1 MNILLIEDTKSHS
14 DFIMAILKNNNHE
27 VKLFIDGKSAYNYLK
42 KPDIIPDVVITD
54 NFLPSM
60 TGLEIIEYFN
70 KNNYNYA
77 FIILTSGQ
85 SIDLAVKG
93 MQVGALEYVS
103 KSSEIQ
109 TELQLIIEKAYKTN
123 QEIILRKKM
132 QKELKESEQQL
143 RKLNDTKDKF
153 FSIIS
158 HDLRG
163 PFSTML
169 GFSKLLD
176 EKYEKYDT
184 EQKKKFISILNND
197 IKNTYKLL
205 ENLLQWSRSQRNN
218 IDFKPE
224 RQNLYLLL
232 SDIVL
237 LLNNMAEKK
246 SITIINSIDEDKF
259 IFADKDMLE
268 TILRNLISN
277 AIKFTKKGGIIEIGC
292 VTTRRSVEARH
303 ALPLHQETDS
313 EYLVDEPVESIE
325 LYVKDNGLGI
335 DKEKQKNLFTISKN
349 ISTNGTENE
358 SGTGLGLLLCKEF
371 VEKHEGKIWVESEE
385 GKGSTFYFT
394 IPIN

>member
-14 DFIMAILKNNNHE
+14 DFIITILKNNKHD
-27 VKLFIDGKSAYNYLK
+27 VKLFIDGKSAYDYLLD
-42 KPDIIPDVVITD
+42 PDIIPDVIITD

-85 SIDLAVKG
+85 SIDLAVKA
-93 MQVGALEYVS
+93 MKVGALEYVS

-109 TELQLIIEKAYKTN
+109 TELQLIIEKAYNTN
-123 QEIILRKKM
+123 QEIILRKRM

-176 EKYEKYDT
+176 EKYDNYDT
-184 EQKKKFISILNND
+184 EQKKKFISVLNND

-205 ENLLQWSRSQRNN
+205 ENLLQWSRSQRNS
-218 IDFKPE
+218 IDFKPA
-224 RQNLYLLL
+224 NHNIYLLL
-232 SDIVL
+232 SDIII

-246 SITIINSIDEDKF
+246 SITIINNLPKDKF
-259 IFADKDMLE
+259 VFADKDMFE
-268 TILRNLISN
+268 TVLRNLITN

-292 VTTRRSVEARH
+292 VETRHQLISGDA
-303 ALPLHQETDS
+303 ALSLYQKTDS
-313 EYLVDEPVESIE
+313 KIVE
-325 LYVKDNGLGI
+325 LYVKDNGVGMN
-335 DKEKQKNLFTISKN
+335 KEKQNNLFTISKN
-349 ISTNGTENE
+349 ISTHGTENE

-371 VEKHEGKIWVESEE
+371 VEKHEGNIWVESEE
-385 GKGSTFYFT
+385 EKGSTFYFT
-394 IPIN
+394 IPRN